1 MTLAATI
8 VCALALAQTPTE
20 RARHPLAP
28 SLPILTEAEI
38 ARYEAVVERFIQY
51 DIGKLPKAQ
60 GERAKAEFM
69 RLGPDAIFVL
79 VEGLNRAANMEHS
92 CPAVIIGKKIAGI
105 VRSTDDVDLL
115 NFIKDTVGSGVKARR
130 HMGVIK
136 DLQVTCIL
144 RKGFLQ
150 QQRLAAGNAPR
161 PAVTLPPPSA
171 SANAPNASP
180 NSSFAKFTPADFLSA
195 AKSEQGPK
203 LKAILAEADRRK
215 LFDVLV
221 IAAARPETEAKEI
234 GESFLDKHVEQ
245 KSGPQLK
252 DLLKHAKPEARAA
265 AAKAIGKRGL
275 RFEKELIDI
284 LADDAAIV
292 QQAAHRALVQLAK
305 GQDFGPAADATASER
320 VESIRLWRAWLAKT
334 GK

>member
-1 MTLAATI
+1 MTILPYI
-8 VCALALAQTPTE
+8 VCTLALAQTPTE

-60 GERAKAEFM
+60 GEKAKEEFM

-92 CPAVIIGKKIAGI
+92 CPAVVIGKKIASI

-130 HMGVIK
+130 HMGVVK

-150 QQRLAAGNAPR
+150 QQKLAAGNVPR
-161 PAVTLPPPSA
+161 PAVTPPP
-171 SANAPNASP
+171 P
-180 NSSFAKFTPADFLSA
+180 NSSFAKFTSADFLAA
-195 AKSEQGPK
+195 AKTEQGPK
-203 LKAILAEADRRK
+203 LKSILAEADKRK

-234 GESFLDKHVEQ
+234 GESFLDKHLEQ
-245 KSGPQLK
+245 KTGPQLK

-265 AAKAIGKRGL
+265 AAKAIGQRGL
-275 RFEKELIDI
+275 HFEKELID
-284 LADDAAIV
+284 LLNDDSSVV
-292 QQAAHRALVQLAK
+292 QQAGHGALVRLAK
-305 GQDFGPAADATASER
+305 GRDFGPAVDATPSER
-320 VESIRLWRAWLAKT
+320 VESIRLWRAWLAEA

>member
-1 MTLAATI
+1 MSIIPCIA
-8 VCALALAQTPTE
+8 CALILAQSPSSPKE

-28 SLPILTEAEI
+28 SLPILTDAEI

-60 GERAKAEFM
+60 GEKAKEEFM
-69 RLGPDAIFVL
+69 RLPPEAIFVL
-79 VEGLNRAANMEHS
+79 VEGLNRAAGMEHS
-92 CPAVIIGKKIAGI
+92 CPAVVIGKKVASI

-115 NFIKDTVGSGVKARR
+115 NFIKDTVGSGVKAKR

-144 RKGFLQ
+144 RKGYLQ

-161 PAVTLPPPSA
+161 VGATLPS
-171 SANAPNASP
+171 PNASTT
-180 NSSFAKFTPADFLSA
+180 SFAKFTPADFLAA
-195 AKSEQGPK
+195 AKDEQGPK
-203 LKAILAEADRRK
+203 LKSILAEAEKRK

-245 KSGPQLK
+245 KTGPQLK

-275 RFEKELIDI
+275 RFEKELIDM
-284 LADDAAIV
+284 LADDAASV
-292 QQAAHRALVQLAK
+292 QEAAHRSLVQLAK
-305 GQDFGPAADATASER
+305 GQDFGPAADASPSER
-320 VESIRLWRAWLAKT
+320 TESIRLWRAWLAKT
-334 GK
+334 AK

>member
-1 MTLAATI
+1 MTILSFIACT
-8 VCALALAQTPTE
+8 LALAQTPTE

-60 GERAKAEFM
+60 GEKAKADFM

-92 CPAVIIGKKIAGI
+92 CPAVVIGKKIASI
-105 VRSTDDVDLL
+105 IRTTDDVALL
-115 NFIKDTVGSGVKARR
+115 SFIKDTVGSGVKARR

-144 RKGFLQ
+144 RKGYLQ

-161 PAVTLPPPSA
+161 PVVSPPRPDA
-171 SANAPNASP
+171 PPNASL
-180 NSSFAKFTPADFLSA
+180 NSSFAKFTPADFLAA
-195 AKSEQGPK
+195 AKDAQGPK
-203 LKAILAEADRRK
+203 LKSILAEADKRK

-234 GESFLDKHVEQ
+234 GESFLDKHLEQ
-245 KSGPQLK
+245 KTGRQLK
-252 DLLKHAKPEARAA
+252 DLLKHAKPEARAG
-265 AAKAIGKRGL
+265 AAKAIAKRGL
-275 RFEKELIDI
+275 HYEKELIGA
-284 LADDAAIV
+284 LADDYVIV
-292 QQAAHRALVQLAK
+292 HEAAHRALVQFANGK
-305 GQDFGPAADATASER
+305 DFGPTAGATPSER
-320 VESIRLWRAWLAKT
+320 VEAVRRWRAWLAAS
-334 GK
+334 GN